1 MNYIDKLA
9 KVKEKKSSKVPDLVV
24 EMLDAANKFHVLHL
38 IVTGQSSYA
47 QHKALNELYDALP
60 GLADQVSV
68 ILFRNAS
75 M

>member
-38 IVTGQSSYA
+38 IVRGQSSYA
-47 QHKALNELYDALP
+47 QHKALN
-60 GLADQVSV
+60 
-68 ILFRNAS
+68 
-75 M
+75 